1 MGKRFEQFPIIFTH
15 ASRTGGGCLMLVIGR
30 QYRKSEVFP
39 FYVRLKGGTTREA
52 LEEFIGRPS
61 ERKRELKVL
70 GGHVNFGLHKYY
82 DNYTYLTM
90 FRDPVKRIVSLY
102 SLALTEPR
110 YYLHN
115 IVVSH
120 RMKLRDF
127 VGSGLSPELNNGQTR
142 MIAGAENVRFG
153 ECKRDL
159 LDLAKSNL
167 DAYYPVFGITERYDE
182 SVLLLKQH
190 YGWDTPYYR
199 SQNFSRNNLS
209 KQEVD
214 AETLRVIREHN
225 ALDIEFYSYANEQ
238 FRQLLARQPP
248 AFGAELARFRKYNR
262 VFHKLSTPG
271 NHYLGQKVLHT
282 YSRFR
287 LIFK

>member
-52 LEEFIGRPS
+52 LEEFVGQPH
-61 ERKRELKVL
+61 ERKRQLKVL
-70 GGHVNFGLHKYY
+70 GGHVNFGLHRYY
-82 DNYTYLTM
+82 DSYTYLTL

-102 SLALTEPR
+102 SLALSEPR

-115 IVVSH
+115 IVVSN

-127 VGSGLSPELNNGQTR
+127 VAGGLSPELNNGQTR

-167 DAYYPVFGITERYDE
+167 DTYYPVFGVTERYDE
-182 SVLLLKQH
+182 SVLLLGRH

-199 SQNFSRNNLS
+199 SQNFSRNSLA
-209 KQEVD
+209 KQEID
-214 AETLRVIREHN
+214 ADTLRVIREHN
-225 ALDIEFYSYANEQ
+225 ALDLEFYRYANEK
-238 FRQLLARQPP
+238 FDRLLAAQPP
-248 AFGAELARFRKYNR
+248 SFAPELARFQRRNR
-262 VFHKLSTPG
+262 VFHNLSTPG
-271 NHYLGQKVLHT
+271 NRYLGQKTLHA
-282 YSRFR
+282 YSRLK